1 MSTPAKAVLVSAVS
15 AVLLASPA
23 LLGGCLVSQTKS
35 TRISGAYVQPN
46 ELSRVKTFSSTQEDV
61 LDILSEPSIRK
72 ANDDGTETWSWN
84 WSRSEKGSGSLFLI
98 FAGSSN
104 KQIEES
110 AHITFDQGVAI
121 KKWRD

>member
-1 MSTPAKAVLVSAVS
+1 MLISSKAVRISTVS

-23 LLGGCLVSQTKS
+23 LLGGCLVSQNKS
-35 TRISGAYVQPN
+35 TRISGAYVQPS
-46 ELSRVKTFSSTQEDV
+46 ELSRVKTFSSTQDDV
-61 LDILSEPSIRK
+61 LNILSEPSSRK
-72 ANDDGTETWSWN
+72 AHDDGTETWSWN

-98 FAGSSN
+98 FAGSSD
-104 KQIEES
+104 KQIDES